1 MRNVKVRETEN
12 LCDTQASIYV
22 LYEESFEVS
31 ENTLFRGCKISNKS
45 SQMVI
50 LTILLFLLSN

>member
-12 LCDTQASIYV
+12 LCDTQAFYV